1 MSKAIVHTCSGPTV
15 NSFFCS
21 CCCYFFCLF
30 IMLCFVFFSFVSL
43 FVNVY
48 FQDCVFLFCFC
59 FFFRLF
65 LFFPR
70 RKHSFNSMWA
80 RWGGNLLLVG
90 KNFSYFE
97 VLKFWVWYNY
107 YLRISNVFYWF
118 NVIFHIVHVCTC
130 AGVSLFLCL
139 CMNALLLASL

>member
-30 IMLCFVFFSFVSL
+30 IMLCFFFFLLSAYLLMCTFKIVFFCFV
-43 FVNVY
+43 FVFFFV
-48 FQDCVFLFCFC
+48 C
-59 FFFRLF
+59 FFFF
-65 LFFPR
+65 LEGS
-70 RKHSFNSMWA
+70 SFNSMWA

-107 YLRISNVFYWF
+107 LRISNVFYWF
-118 NVIFHIVHVCTC
+118 NVIFQIVHVCTC